1 MKKYLFLLLIIISS
15 CSKEEL
21 DDYIEP
27 PNPNPIP
34 QTIYSTSIQNHEW
47 NDGWYSRD
55 RESYPVEFF
64 SAFEYFD
71 YDLETILHLNYY
83 RMFLQNHQQGFLV
96 LIDLYIV
103 QRTLYL

>member
-71 YDLETILHLNYY
+71 YD
-83 RMFLQNHQQGFLV
+83 FLLA
-96 LIDLYIV
+96 LA
-103 QRTLYL
+103 RTVW